1 MNIIKI
7 NSLTKNYSAFR
18 ALDNVNLSIKKGEI
32 FGLLGPNGAGKTTL
46 LSIVEGLLKYDSGE
60 IRLFNKSYIKDRKYI
75 LKNIGVQLQSSAFI
89 PELNLI
95 EQIIV
100 MASLYDVKV
109 TVSEAEEF
117 LEMVGLKSR
126 AKSYIN
132 HLSGGQKQR
141 LSLILAIVHK
151 PKILFLDEPTTG
163 LDPQTKMMLW
173 ELIRNFQNDGLTVVL
188 TTHNIQE
195 AESLCNRVGV
205 INKGKIIA
213 VDTPVSLINKG
224 EGLSVVT
231 VSSGLQGYDIVNS
244 CSGVLNSDYTG
255 NEFRITTSDVIGTI
269 KDLFEVAGNNK
280 TYLGNLYIKQPNLED
295 IFLELTGTS
304 LSGREE

>member
-1 MNIIKI
+1 
-7 NSLTKNYSAFR
+7 
-18 ALDNVNLSIKKGEI
+18 
-32 FGLLGPNGAGKTTL
+32 
-46 LSIVEGLLKYDSGE
+46 
-60 IRLFNKSYIKDRKYI
+60 
-75 LKNIGVQLQSSAFI
+75 
-89 PELNLI
+89 
-95 EQIIV
+95 
-100 MASLYDVKV
+100 
-109 TVSEAEEF
+109 
-117 LEMVGLKSR
+117 
-126 AKSYIN
+126 
-132 HLSGGQKQR
+132 
-141 LSLILAIVHK
+141 
-151 PKILFLDEPTTG
+151 
-163 LDPQTKMMLW
+163 ML
-173 ELIRNFQNDGLTVVL
+173 
-188 TTHNIQE
+188 
-195 AESLCNRVGV
+195 